1 MPQATTK
8 SRQDLRSRFA
18 SHAIPTEEDFT
29 DLITAGLNQ
38 ADAGLLKLADQSLG
52 VVRQK
57 AEAPVLRFFTDPAA
71 ESSAWQLQL
80 LRTDKP
86 SLGLSGPAGS
96 TALCLDG
103 ATGNVGI
110 GTTAATHRLTVEA
123 PWLDRQAPGGK
134 LSKQG
139 ALAIRSTAPQLDLL
153 TPEATAQDWAI
164 QVKNNKLAFIRSPWE
179 ASNLVLDGGGNVG
192 IGTDTPSQRLHVAG
206 SMQVEADLAVGGNL
220 EVTGRVS
227 GEIRNVWYATG
238 SAWVPHNEGRVVSRS
253 LIVEKKYADTALRI
267 LYSDNTKVSG
277 NTERRVRKNEGYVAG
292 VFIPTVYEY
301 TFEQAAARW
310 EIRLAEMG
318 TSRSN
323 WEAQVIDGSVLT
335 KPIRMDR
342 YDSRSTNLA
351 VQSTV
356 VGYVEGQPAGT
367 YQIQVW
373 LCRIPNHPFNGAH
386 IGTGFISST
395 WCLESEEV
403 YKQE

>member
-8 SRQDLRSRFA
+8 NRQDLRSRFA

-57 AEAPVLRFFTDPAA
+57 AEAPVLRFFADPVA

-80 LRTDKP
+80 LGTDKL

-110 GTTAATHRLTVEA
+110 GTTAASHRLTVEA
-123 PWLDRQAPGGK
+123 PWSDRQAPGGK

-238 SAWVPHNEGRVVSRS
+238 SSWVPYNEGRVVSRS
-253 LIVEKKYADTALRI
+253 LIVEKKYADTVLRI

-277 NTERRVRKNEGYVAG
+277 NAHNPRAS
-292 VFIPTVYEY
+292 
-301 TFEQAAARW
+301 ARW
-310 EIRLAEMG
+310 EIRLARMD

-342 YDSRSTNLA
+342 YDASSSNFY
-351 VQSTV
+351 VHSTV
-356 VGYVEGQPAGT
+356 VGYVESQPAGT

-373 LCRIPNHPFNGAH
+373 VCRIPEHPFEINH
-386 IGTGFISST
+386 VGTGGLSSA

-403 YKQE
+403 YQNNLQE